1 MPGRQSK
8 RRGGERPAPARGP
21 GCRAAAIALRARA
34 VELPHAVGGLAGDA
48 LRALQLCRPLA
59 DHESMHPMATTG
71 SRNDDPR
78 KLRDMLG
85 RAEGLASEHALHSVM
100 VGVAGQE
107 GDLLVPEL
115 LDFFESQLRM
125 DDSIFRMT
133 RERAVLLLAD
143 VDAARAREIIERLVT
158 SFLERFTPA
167 SDPEIHVGY
176 FEVTPDTRQL
186 TVKQVLPALFLP
198 AH

>member
-1 MPGRQSK
+1 M
-8 RRGGERPAPARGP
+8 
-21 GCRAAAIALRARA
+21 
-34 VELPHAVGGLAGDA
+34 
-48 LRALQLCRPLA
+48 
-59 DHESMHPMATTG
+59 TTG
-71 SRNDDPR
+71 GSRHDDPR